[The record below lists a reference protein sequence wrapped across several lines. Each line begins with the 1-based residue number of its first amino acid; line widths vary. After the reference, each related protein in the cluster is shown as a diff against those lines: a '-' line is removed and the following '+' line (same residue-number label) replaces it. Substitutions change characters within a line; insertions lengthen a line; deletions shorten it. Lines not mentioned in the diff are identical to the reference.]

1 MPFAPLLRLARY
13 HPPPPPPPPDD
24 PLLPELD
31 PGAVDE
37 EDIALEKALPIDV
50 ANIEAVEAFQ
60 LGPEYQSGE

>member
-13 HPPPPPPPPDD
+13 HPPPPPDD
-24 PLLPELD
+24 PPLPELD

-50 ANIEAVEAFQ
+50 ANIEAVAEFH